1 VERGGERRWKGRGG
15 GAPMNIGEVECCRVE
30 RKKRA
35 IHVEEEKM
43 WEERR
48 ESIRIDQG
56 VEKKRKNNLAI
67 NTWAPN
73 VKVD

>member
-1 VERGGERRWKGRGG
+1 
-15 GAPMNIGEVECCRVE
+15 MNIGEVECCRVE
-30 RKKRA
+30 WKRRA

-48 ESIRIDQG
+48 ESIRRDQG